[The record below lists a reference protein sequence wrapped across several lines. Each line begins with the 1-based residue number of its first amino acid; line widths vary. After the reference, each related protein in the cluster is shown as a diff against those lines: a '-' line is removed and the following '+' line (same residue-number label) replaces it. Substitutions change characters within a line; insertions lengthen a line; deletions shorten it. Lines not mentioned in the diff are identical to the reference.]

1 MNKDY
6 KAKLLEKAGIYV
18 DCCQLLKCVYKL
30 LFSMPKKDRVI
41 IGDKIIEYN
50 LSMIAHFSKGFQFKE
65 CRLAEIDSFLFD
77 FDRMKALCRK
87 GFVLYWNSE
96 KNSFSTKELKHS

>member
-6 KAKLLEKAGIYV
+6 KAKLLEKAGIYI

-41 IGDKIIEYN
+41 IGDN
-50 LSMIAHFSKGFQFKE
+50 LSVKKDGVERIICSLNSYIGYMKNIEQK
-65 CRLAEIDSFLFD
+65 RRMWLFVE
-77 FDRMKALCRK
+77 KALSK
-87 GFVLYWNSE
+87 FKNVLYWNSE
-96 KNSFSTKELKHS
+96 KNSFSTKEPNHS

>member
-6 KAKLLEKAGIYV
+6 KAKLLEKAGIYI

-50 LSMIAHFSKGFQFKE
+50 LSMIAHFGSSSRNVGLQKLT
-65 CRLAEIDSFLFD
+65 R
-77 FDRMKALCRK
+77 
-87 GFVLYWNSE
+87 
-96 KNSFSTKELKHS
+96 SFSTSTG

>member
-41 IGDKIIEYN
+41 IGYMKNIEQKRR
-50 LSMIAHFSKGFQFKE
+50 MW
-65 CRLAEIDSFLFD
+65 LFVE
-77 FDRMKALCRK
+77 KALSK
-87 GFVLYWNSE
+87 FKNVLYWNSE

>member
-1 MNKDY
+1 MMNKDY

-50 LSMIAHFSKGFQFKE
+50 LSMIAHFSKGDVD
-65 CRLAEIDSFLFD
+65 I
-77 FDRMKALCRK
+77 CRK
-87 GFVLYWNSE
+87 GFVQVQKCIILE
-96 KNSFSTKELKHS
+96 